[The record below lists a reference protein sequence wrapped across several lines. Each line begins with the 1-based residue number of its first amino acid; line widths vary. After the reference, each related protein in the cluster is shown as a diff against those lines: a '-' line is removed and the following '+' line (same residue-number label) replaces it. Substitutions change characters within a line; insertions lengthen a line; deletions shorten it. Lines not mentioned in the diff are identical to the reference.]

1 VSSPTL
7 ANIAQKLGISKM
19 TVSRALRG
27 ERHVQASLRE
37 KIVQTAAEIGYQ
49 PDPEIAKLMTHMRR
63 VRQTA
68 APRML
73 AIIWAEREAE
83 GIARSSWSQQL
94 VLGAHRQAKK
104 LGFQLEEFHL
114 AARGM
119 TARRLSSILEAR
131 GIPGFILSGVALGFP
146 AGGRHRPT
154 GECAGSGGGGSAG
167 DAVSAKRARDSRG
180 TENRDDGRPVA
191 ADAGLNLFC
200 ELGWL

>member
-1 VSSPTL
+1 
-7 ANIAQKLGISKM
+7 M

-131 GIPGFILSGVALGFP
+131 GIPGFILSGVALRFTAGEWHRP
-146 AGGRHRPT
+146 AGRRSR
-154 GECAGSGGGGSAG
+154 CGGGGSAG